1 MVLVFK
7 ASDFYNKASNSVIY
21 LTQNGAHKLSTYILI
36 LGLQK
41 TIKLA
46 TFLYKTYL
54 GNDGVEIRVDTNR

>member
-7 ASDFYNKASNSVIY
+7 ASDFYNKDASNSVIY
-21 LTQNGAHKLSTYILI
+21 ITQNGAHKLSTYILI

-54 GNDGVEIRVDTNR
+54 GNDGVRN